1 MKMTRTEIVTYGA
14 VVVLLT
20 AVSYHTVNV
29 ESERPKYVNE
39 RHEYICSTLPKP
51 HPDCP

>member
-29 ESERPKYVNE
+29 KSERPKYVNE